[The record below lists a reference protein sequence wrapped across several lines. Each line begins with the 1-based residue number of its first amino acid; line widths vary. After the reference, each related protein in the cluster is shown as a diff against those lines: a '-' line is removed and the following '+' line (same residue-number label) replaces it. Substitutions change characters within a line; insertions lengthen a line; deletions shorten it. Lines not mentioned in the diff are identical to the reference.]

1 MPAGSMPQSDD
12 RGESQRYRRSR
23 VTSFRECGTAMTA
36 RGGNVPLRKEAITKD
51 TVAGNAKP

>member
-1 MPAGSMPQSDD
+1 MTCLLVLCRKATTGVNPKGIGD
-12 RGESQRYRRSR
+12 RGSAP
-23 VTSFRECGTAMTA
+23 AMTA